1 MMRKLIK
8 IGIHFNNKM
17 SEKNISAYAAST
29 AFFIFLSLVPMLMVI
44 CTMIPYTPLTEEN
57 LTRAITEVT
66 PDQLDSMVTQL
77 IRDVYQRAST
87 ILPLAALVMIWT
99 AAKGLMALMGGL
111 NAINDVQ
118 ERRNYF
124 VVRFIAAFYTVVM
137 LIPPAGAAFFPDCES
152 AFYFF
157 LGGADPA
164 VRGCVRLCA
173 QQEAPF
179 SGTDSGSQLHGGG
192 VEYFFLGIFRVS
204 ELQQFFQHLRKS
216 VPDHHRH
223 DLDVFLHVYHS
234 GGSLPELFFQPG
246 EQGAAGAH
254 GKTAGEPGRVKRRLS
269 GCAFALRQRRNGKGA
284 KRGLTFWEEASTIG
298 TVTDRKAMRVHSRA
312 SFPHRE
318 GGPPAVSSPAF
329 R

>member
-1 MMRKLIK
+1 MRKLIK

-57 LTRAITEVT
+57 LTQAITEVT
-66 PDQLDSMVTQL
+66 PDQIDSMVTEL

-137 LIPPAGAAFFPDCES
+137 LIATVISLVIMVLGSKLVDVVLARIPQLKLLFSLIVNLRFIFSWVVLTLLFAAVYTYVPS
-152 AFYFF
+152 KK
-157 LGGADPA
+157 
-164 VRGCVRLCA
+164 LC
-173 QQEAPF
+173 
-179 SGTDSGSQLHGGG
+179 
-192 VEYFFLGIFRVS
+192 FR
-204 ELQQFFQHLRKS
+204 EQ
-216 VPDHHRH
+216 VP
-223 DLDVFLHVYHS
+223 
-234 GGSLPELFFQPG
+234 G
-246 EQGAAGAH
+246 
-254 GKTAGEPGRVKRRLS
+254 
-269 GCAFALRQRRNGKGA
+269 
-284 KRGLTFWEEASTIG
+284 
-298 TVTDRKAMRVHSRA
+298 A
-312 SFPHRE
+312 SFT
-318 GGPPAVSSPAF
+318 AVVWSIFSWGFSVYLNYSNSFSIYVSLSLIIIAMIWMYFCMYIILVGAYLNCFFNPVNKVLLD
-329 R
+329 RRGRQLESLEE

>member
-1 MMRKLIK
+1 MRKLIK

-57 LTRAITEVT
+57 LTRATTEVT

-137 LIPPAGAAFFPDCES
+137 LIATVISLVIMVLGSKLVDVVLARIPQLELLFSLIVNLRFIFSWVVLTLLFAAVYAYVPSKKLRFREQIPGASFT
-152 AFYFF
+152 
-157 LGGADPA
+157 A
-164 VRGCVRLCA
+164 VVWSI
-173 QQEAPF
+173 F
-179 SGTDSGSQLHGGG
+179 SWG
-192 VEYFFLGIFRVS
+192 F
-204 ELQQFFQHLRKS
+204 S
-216 VPDHHRH
+216 VY
-223 DLDVFLHVYHS
+223 LNYSNSFSIY
-234 GGSLPELFFQPG
+234 GSLSLIIIAMIWMYFCMYIILVGAYLNCFFNPVN
-246 EQGAAGAH
+246 
-254 GKTAGEPGRVKRRLS
+254 KVLLGRM
-269 GCAFALRQRRNGKGA
+269 GRQ
-284 KRGLTFWEEASTIG
+284 LESLEE
-298 TVTDRKAMRVHSRA
+298 
-312 SFPHRE
+312 
-318 GGPPAVSSPAF
+318 
-329 R
+329 

>member
-1 MMRKLIK
+1 MRKLIK

-57 LTRAITEVT
+57 LTQAITEVT
-66 PDQLDSMVTQL
+66 PDQIDSMVTEL

-137 LIPPAGAAFFPDCES
+137 LIATVISLVIMVLGSKLVDVVLARIPQLKLLFSLIVNLRFIFSWVVLTLLFAAVYTYVPSKKLCFREQVPGASFT
-152 AFYFF
+152 
-157 LGGADPA
+157 A
-164 VRGCVRLCA
+164 VVWSI
-173 QQEAPF
+173 F
-179 SGTDSGSQLHGGG
+179 SWG
-192 VEYFFLGIFRVS
+192 F
-204 ELQQFFQHLRKS
+204 S
-216 VPDHHRH
+216 VY
-223 DLDVFLHVYHS
+223 LNYSNSFSIY
-234 GGSLPELFFQPG
+234 GSLSLIIIAMIWMYFCMYIIMIGAYLNRYFQPVN
-246 EQGAAGAH
+246 
-254 GKTAGEPGRVKRRLS
+254 R
-269 GCAFALRQRRNGKGA
+269 ALLDTK
-284 KRGLTFWEEASTIG
+284 
-298 TVTDRKAMRVHSRA
+298 
-312 SFPHRE
+312 
-318 GGPPAVSSPAF
+318 
-329 R
+329 